1 MLTVHRAQEEA
12 KEQNAHGSLE
22 AEDVLPVSWTCLNLQ
37 KKSSFLYP
45 FLISSLN
52 ALWIP
57 NEHHNLS
64 VSEVWREDFYDL
76 IISGSRESRFSRE
89 FLLNFFA
96 ICDKYQL
103 ETLFKATWLSCVS
116 WKHHLPLKSWKELSM
131 DLFVCCTTQL
141 PASKYRYS
149 KWHELEDMDVKGNML
164 RSPRVRRS
172 KFNFYFP

>member
-1 MLTVHRAQEEA
+1 MPTVVWRLKMSYRLVELA
-12 KEQNAHGSLE
+12 
-22 AEDVLPVSWTCLNLQ
+22 WTCK
-37 KKSSFLYP
+37 KKSTFLYP

-52 ALWIP
+52 ALWIL

-76 IISGSRESRFSRE
+76 FIAGSRESRFFRE
-89 FLLNFFA
+89 FVLNFFA

-103 ETLFKATWLSCVS
+103 ETLFNATWRSCVS
-116 WKHHLPLKSWKELSM
+116 WKHHLPHKSWKELSM
-131 DLFVCCTTQL
+131 DVFVCCTTQL